1 MQYGN
6 NALELSPAS
15 RLSDLYL
22 VPLVDPGVRCLLP
35 VAEIF
40 LSEPE
45 TNLVVGGVHRVR
57 AVADVPSNLKLNIN

>member
-1 MQYGN
+1 MHCFYPVTAQ
-6 NALELSPAS
+6 
-15 RLSDLYL
+15 L
-22 VPLVDPGVRCLLP
+22 VSFINPGVSGLCV

-57 AVADVPSNLKLNIN
+57 AVADVPSNLQLNINY